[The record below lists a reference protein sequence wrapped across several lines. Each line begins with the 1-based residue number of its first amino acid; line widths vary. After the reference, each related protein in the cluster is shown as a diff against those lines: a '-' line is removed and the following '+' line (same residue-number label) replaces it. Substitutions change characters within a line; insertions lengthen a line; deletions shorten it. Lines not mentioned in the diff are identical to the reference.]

1 MENASKALIIAGAIL
16 LSILIIAIGIYI
28 FNQANTTITS
38 SMSSM
43 STQEKDAFNNEFTT
57 YQGKQ
62 KGSNVKA
69 LLSKLAANL
78 GTYKEEKDKIPVALL
93 ITKTDSAMAL
103 DAGNMFMTLNYAQTE
118 SASTYTNQIS
128 KLRNKIKDK
137 HDYTVNIRIGAN
149 GIVLGVAIGDV
160 TNMNATQI
168 ETADGVLMTQMD
180 AITEKSELTESAP
193 GSGEGFA
200 SNGVSAGT

>member
-57 YQGKQ
+57 YQGQQ

-69 LLSKLAANL
+69 LLSKVASNL
-78 GTYKEEKDKIPVALL
+78 GTFKEEKDKIPVVMLMM
-93 ITKTDSAMAL
+93 KG
-103 DAGNMFMTLNYAQTE
+103 DAETELANTGNNFLKTLNYADTDN
-118 SASTYTNQIS
+118 ASNYTKQIS
-128 KLRNKIKDK
+128 KIRNKIKDK
-137 HDYTVNIRIGAN
+137 HTYSVNMRIGEN
-149 GIVLGVAIGDV
+149 GLILAIAIGDV
-160 TNMNATQI
+160 TNLNSSDLENADTLMM
-168 ETADGVLMTQMD
+168 ETMD
-180 AITEKSELTESAP
+180 TVNEKHKITASEA
-193 GSGEGFA
+193 GEGT
-200 SNGVSAGT
+200 GM

>member
-57 YQGKQ
+57 YQGQQ

-69 LLSKLAANL
+69 LLSKVASNL
-78 GTYKEEKDKIPVALL
+78 GTFKEEKDKIPVVILM
-93 ITKTDSAMAL
+93 TKG
-103 DAGNMFMTLNYAQTE
+103 DAATQLENSGSNYFETLNYADTE
-118 SASTYTNQIS
+118 NASKYTTQIS

-137 HDYTVNIRIGAN
+137 HTYSVNMRIGSN
-149 GIVLGVAIGDV
+149 GLILAIAIGDV
-160 TNMNATQI
+160 TNLNASDL
-168 ETADGVLMTQMD
+168 ENADSLMMD
-180 AITEKSELTESAP
+180 TMDKINEKSTITASTP
-193 GSGEGFA
+193 G
-200 SNGVSAGT
+200 VGTGM

>member
-57 YQGKQ
+57 YQGQQ

-69 LLSKLAANL
+69 LLSKVASNL
-78 GTYKEEKDKIPVALL
+78 GTFKEEKDKIPVVMLM
-93 ITKTDSAMAL
+93 TKG
-103 DAGNMFMTLNYAQTE
+103 DAATQLENSGANFFQTLNYADTDN
-118 SASTYTNQIS
+118 ASKYTTQIS

-137 HDYTVNIRIGAN
+137 HTYSVNMRIGSN
-149 GIVLGVAIGDV
+149 GLILAIAIGDV
-160 TNMNATQI
+160 TNLNSTDLENADSLMMDTM
-168 ETADGVLMTQMD
+168 DGVN
-180 AITEKSELTESAP
+180 EKSDITASLP
-193 GSGEGFA
+193 G
-200 SNGVSAGT
+200 VGTGM